1 MEGRKH
7 AGSEGH
13 GTTLAGTFVSV
24 CLLGAVLAA
33 AWFGV
38 FGLFL
43 ARQ

>member
-7 AGSEGH
+7 ARSKGH
-13 GTTLAGTFVSV
+13 GTTLVGTFVSV

>member
-1 MEGRKH
+1 MGDRRQ
-7 AGSEGH
+7 ARSEGH